1 MIWQGERMSERL
13 PVEILFFGEPF
24 DRGAVIHTL
33 RHLAMRTGWAFRP
46 KAERRLIYAT
56 TEDPMEI
63 PAEDGDLVILSS
75 QDVKRHMME
84 SRAGI
89 PLRGGCAGRLPF
101 YHPKGDDFSKRG
113 WIKADVIAGAH
124 ALLNLLYERKNRP
137 EKRDG
142 WMRFSEDWW
151 TGAGFPK
158 PEPLADCWLNCIAFE
173 AEKIGWPRV
182 ERQGKDA
189 LILVPGTVVLTHDV
203 DYMPTH
209 ANRGLPR
216 FLRAVLRQLLT
227 RRSAGQAWQIMSK
240 YSKAFFQPVPYNALK
255 SIADEETILGAISSF
270 QFTVKRRHRKDP
282 VYDLRSYY
290 NREDDL
296 RNLLH
301 RGFEI
306 CLHGSYRAG
315 RTPGQVTREKIELE
329 NILGV
334 SISGHRQHYLN
345 FHPATFFSELSKAG
359 LAYDMSVGYNDM
371 SGPRAGTLFPF
382 RPYDMEGAKPFSLW
396 EIPFIL
402 MDTTLATTYRFSSGE
417 ALEHCIDQIQSVK
430 KSGGCIS
437 LIWHQEQLSGLL
449 DPGFD
454 RIYWALLKKL
464 KERGTRLCSGERLL
478 PAMDELWKVSI
489 EA

>member
-1 MIWQGERMSERL
+1 MSERL
-13 PVEILFFGEPF
+13 SIDVVFFGEPF
-24 DRGAVIHTL
+24 DREAVIHTL
-33 RHLAMRTGWAFRP
+33 RHLAMRVGWTFRP
-46 KAERRLIYAT
+46 RAERRIIYAT
-56 TEDPMEI
+56 TENPLEI
-63 PAEDGDLVILSS
+63 PVRESDLVILSS
-75 QDVKRHMME
+75 QDVKRHMTE

-89 PLRGGCAGRLPF
+89 PLRGGNAGRFPF
-101 YHPKGDDFSKRG
+101 YHPKADDFNKRG

-137 EKRDG
+137 EERDG
-142 WMRFSEDWW
+142 WMRFAEDWW
-151 TGAGFPK
+151 TGAGFSK
-158 PEPLADCWLNCIAFE
+158 PEPLVDFWLNSIAFE
-173 AEKIGWPRV
+173 AEKIGWPHV
-182 ERQGKDA
+182 ERRGKDA
-189 LILVPGTVVLTHDV
+189 LILTPGTVVLTHDV

-209 ANRGLPR
+209 ANRGMPR

-240 YSKAFFQPVPYNALK
+240 YRKAFFQPVPYNALK

-270 QFTVKRRHRKDP
+270 QFTVGRRHRSDP
-282 VYDLRSYY
+282 VYDLSRYY
-290 NREDDL
+290 NTEDDL

-315 RTPGQVTREKIELE
+315 RTPGQLAGEKIELE
-329 NILGV
+329 SILGMSV
-334 SISGHRQHYLN
+334 SGHRQHYLN
-345 FHPATFFSELSKAG
+345 FHPATFFPELERAG
-359 LAYDMSVGYNDM
+359 FEYDMSVGYNDM

-382 RPYDMEGAKPFSLW
+382 RPYDIEKAKPFSLW

-417 ALEHCIDQIQSVK
+417 ALDHCIDQMRDMEN
-430 KSGGCIS
+430 SGGCVS

-454 RIYWALLKKL
+454 GAYWTLLKGL
-464 KERGTRLCSGERLL
+464 RERGIRLTSGRVVVEEI
-478 PAMDELWKVSI
+478 AALWNQTI
-489 EA
+489 GD

>member
-1 MIWQGERMSERL
+1 MSERL
-13 PVEILFFGEPF
+13 PIEVVFFGEPF
-24 DRGAVIHTL
+24 DREAVIHTL
-33 RHLAMRTGWAFRP
+33 RHLAMRVGWTFRP
-46 KAERRLIYAT
+46 RAERRLIYAT
-56 TEDPMEI
+56 TENPVEI
-63 PAEDGDLVILSS
+63 PVREGDLVILSS
-75 QDVKRHMME
+75 QDVKRHMTE

-89 PLRGGCAGRLPF
+89 PLRGGNAGRLPF
-101 YHPKGDDFSKRG
+101 YHPKGDDINKRG

-158 PEPLADCWLNCIAFE
+158 PEPLADFWLNSIAFE
-173 AEKIGWPRV
+173 AEKIGWPRI

-189 LILVPGTVVLTHDV
+189 LILLPGTVVLTHDV

-209 ANRGLPR
+209 ANRGMPR

-240 YSKAFFQPVPYNALK
+240 YRKAFFQPGPYNALK
-255 SIADEETILGAISSF
+255 SIADEESILGVLSSF
-270 QFTVKRRHRKDP
+270 QFTVKRRHRIDP
-282 VYDLRSYY
+282 VYDLSRYY
-290 NREDDL
+290 NTKDDL

-315 RTPGQVTREKIELE
+315 RTPGQLAGEKIELE
-329 NILGV
+329 SILGMSV
-334 SISGHRQHYLN
+334 SGHRQHYLN
-345 FHPATFFSELSKAG
+345 FHPATFFPELERAG
-359 LAYDMSVGYNDM
+359 LEYDMSVGYNDM

-382 RPYDMEGAKPFSLW
+382 KPYDVERARYFPLW

-402 MDTTLATTYRFSSGE
+402 MDTTLATTYRFSSE
-417 ALEHCIDQIQSVK
+417 QALDHCIDQIRPME
-430 KSGGCIS
+430 KSGGCVS

-454 RIYWALLKKL
+454 GVYWTLLKYL
-464 KERGTRLCSGERLL
+464 KKRGVRLSSGARLL
-478 PAMDELWKVSI
+478 PAMDELWKMSI
-489 EA
+489 EE